1 MEIRCTLCPR
11 RCEAVRG
18 DETPGGLCRSPL
30 LPRIARAAPHYGE
43 EPCIA
48 GPNGTGA
55 VFFTGCN
62 LRCVFCQNI
71 DISRGE
77 GGVGVTVP
85 QLRDMLL
92 RLRDRG
98 VDSIDLVTG
107 AHYITAIAEALSGLS
122 LGIPVVWNS
131 SGYESIESLRMLEG
145 LVQVYM
151 PDFKYFDPKAAKRY
165 SAAADYPEVAA
176 AAIKEMYR
184 QVGPYVLDEKG
195 LMKRGVLI
203 RHLILPGRTED
214 ARDVIDFAADTFP
227 QGSVLFSLMSQYTP
241 MPELERFPELN
252 ARVTPEENRALIH
265 YMQVRHL
272 DGFWQENDAATEEM
286 IPDWDLTGVNSITL
300 GSPSGGAVTARPPHA
315 P

>member
-1 MEIRCTLCPR
+1 MEIRCELCPR
-11 RCEAVRG
+11 RCGVLRS
-18 DETPGGLCRSPL
+18 DEKPGGICRSPL

-48 GPNGTGA
+48 GKNGTGA

-77 GGVGVTVP
+77 GGASVTVP
-85 QLRDMLL
+85 ELRDMLL
-92 RLRDRG
+92 RLRDEG

-107 AHYITAIAEALSGLS
+107 AHYIPAIADALSGIE

-131 SGYESIESLRMLEG
+131 SGYESVESLRLLEG

-165 SAAADYPEVAA
+165 SAAEDYPTVAA
-176 AAIKEMYR
+176 AAIREMVR
-184 QVGPYVLDEKG
+184 QVGPYVLDEDG
-195 LMKRGVLI
+195 LMKSGVLI

-214 ARDVIDFAADTFP
+214 AMNVIDFAADEFP
-227 QGSVLFSLMSQYTP
+227 QGAVLFSLMSQYTP
-241 MPELERFPELN
+241 MPGLERFPELGR
-252 ARVTPEENRALIH
+252 RVTPEENRALIH
-265 YMQVRHL
+265 YMQVRRL
-272 DGFWQENDAATEEM
+272 DGFWQEPDAATAEM
-286 IPDWDLTGVNSITL
+286 IPDWDLTGVEK
-300 GSPSGGAVTARPPHA
+300 P
-315 P
+315 

>member
-1 MEIRCTLCPR
+1 MEIRCELCPR
-11 RCEAVRG
+11 RCGALRS
-18 DETPGGLCRSPL
+18 DEKPGGICRSPL

-48 GPNGTGA
+48 GKNGTGA

-77 GGVGVTVP
+77 GGVPVTVP
-85 QLRDMLL
+85 ELRDMLL
-92 RLRDRG
+92 RLRDEG

-107 AHYITAIAEALSGLS
+107 AHFIPAIADALSGIE

-131 SGYESIESLRMLEG
+131 SGYESVESLRLLEG

-165 SAAADYPEVAA
+165 SAAEDYPEAAA

-184 QVGPYVLDEKG
+184 QVGSCELSDTG
-195 LMKRGVLI
+195 LIKRGVLI

-214 ARDVIDFAADTFP
+214 AMNVIDFAADEFP
-227 QGSVLFSLMSQYTP
+227 QGAVLFSLMSQYTP
-241 MPELERFPELN
+241 MPGLERFPELGR
-252 ARVTPEENRALIH
+252 RVTPEENRALIH
-265 YMQVRHL
+265 YMQVRRL
-272 DGFWQENDAATEEM
+272 DGFWQEPDAATAEM
-286 IPDWDLTGVNSITL
+286 IPDWDLTGVEK
-300 GSPSGGAVTARPPHA
+300 P
-315 P
+315 

>member
-1 MEIRCTLCPR
+1 
-11 RCEAVRG
+11 
-18 DETPGGLCRSPL
+18 
-30 LPRIARAAPHYGE
+30 
-43 EPCIA
+43 
-48 GPNGTGA
+48 
-55 VFFTGCN
+55 
-62 LRCVFCQNI
+62 
-71 DISRGE
+71 
-77 GGVGVTVP
+77 
-85 QLRDMLL
+85 
-92 RLRDRG
+92 
-98 VDSIDLVTG
+98 
-107 AHYITAIAEALSGLS
+107 
-122 LGIPVVWNS
+122 
-131 SGYESIESLRMLEG
+131 MLEG

-300 GSPSGGAVTARPPHA
+300 GSPSG
-315 P
+315 

>member
-1 MEIRCTLCPR
+1 MEICCTLCPR
-11 RCEAVRG
+11 RCGAVRG
-18 DETPGGLCRSPL
+18 DETPGGICRSPL
-30 LPRIARAAPHYGE
+30 LPRVARAAPHYGE

-48 GPNGTGA
+48 GLNGTGA

-77 GGVGVTVP
+77 GGESVTVP

-92 RLRDRG
+92 RLRDSG

-107 AHYITAIAEALSGLS
+107 AHYIPAVAEALSGLS

-131 SGYESIESLRMLEG
+131 SGYETADSLRMLEG

-165 SAAADYPEVAA
+165 SAAEDYPEAAA

-184 QVGPYVLDEKG
+184 QVGPYVLDDRG

-214 ARDVIDFAADTFP
+214 VRDVIDFAADEFP
-227 QGSVLFSLMSQYTP
+227 RGSVLFSLMSQYTP
-241 MPELERFPELN
+241 MPGLERFPELN
-252 ARVTPEENRALIH
+252 ARVTAEENRALIH

-272 DGFWQENDAATEEM
+272 DGFWQEPDAATEEM
-286 IPDWDLTGVNSITL
+286 IPDWDLTGVGQSEK
-300 GSPSGGAVTARPPHA
+300 
-315 P
+315 

>member
-1 MEIRCTLCPR
+1 MEIRCELCPR
-11 RCEAVRG
+11 RCGAIRG
-18 DETPGGLCRSPL
+18 DEKPGGICRSPL
-30 LPRIARAAPHYGE
+30 LPRVARAAPHYGE

-48 GPNGTGA
+48 GKNGTGA

-77 GGVGVTVP
+77 GGVPVTVP
-85 QLRDMLL
+85 ELRDMLL
-92 RLRDRG
+92 RLRDEG

-107 AHYITAIAEALSGLS
+107 AHYIPAICEALSGLN

-131 SGYESIESLRMLEG
+131 SGYESVESLRLLEG

-165 SAAADYPEVAA
+165 SAAEDYPTAAA

-184 QVGPYVLDEKG
+184 QVGPYELDDNG
-195 LMKRGVLI
+195 LLNRGVLI

-214 ARDVIDFAADTFP
+214 AMNVIDFAADEFP
-227 QGSVLFSLMSQYTP
+227 QGAVLFSLMSQYTP
-241 MPELERFPELN
+241 MPGLERFPELGR
-252 ARVTPEENRALIH
+252 RVTPEENRALIH

-272 DGFWQENDAATEEM
+272 DGFWQEPDAATEAM
-286 IPDWDLTGVNSITL
+286 IPDWDLTGVEK
-300 GSPSGGAVTARPPHA
+300 A
-315 P
+315 

>member
-18 DETPGGLCRSPL
+18 DEKAGGLCRSPL

-48 GPNGTGA
+48 GPDGTGA

-71 DISRGE
+71 DISRGG
-77 GGVGVTVP
+77 GGVSVTVP
-85 QLRDMLL
+85 ELRDMLL
-92 RLRDRG
+92 RLRDEG

-107 AHYITAIAEALSGLS
+107 AHCIPAICEALSGLT

-131 SGYESIESLRMLEG
+131 SGYESVESLRMLEG

-151 PDFKYFDPKAAKRY
+151 PDFKYFDPAAARRY
-165 SAAADYPEVAA
+165 SAAGDYPEVAA
-176 AAIKEMYR
+176 AAIKEMFR
-184 QVGPYVLDEKG
+184 QVGPYALDENG
-195 LMKRGVLI
+195 LIKRGVLI

-214 ARDVIDFAADTFP
+214 ARDVIDFAADAFP

-241 MPELERFPELN
+241 MPGLERFPELQK
-252 ARVTPEENRALIH
+252 RVTPEENRALIH
-265 YMQVRHL
+265 YMQVRRL
-272 DGFWQENDAATEEM
+272 DGFWQENEAATGEM
-286 IPDWDLTGVNSITL
+286 IPDWDLTGVNS
-300 GSPSGGAVTARPPHA
+300 TAPA
-315 P
+315 PQVP

>member
-1 MEIRCTLCPR
+1 MEICCELCPR
-11 RCEAVRG
+11 RCGAVRS
-18 DETPGGLCRSPL
+18 DEKPGGICRSPL
-30 LPRIARAAPHYGE
+30 LPRVARAAPHYGE

-48 GPNGTGA
+48 GKSGTGA

-77 GGVGVTVP
+77 GGESVTVP
-85 QLRDMLL
+85 ELRDMLL
-92 RLRDRG
+92 RLRDEG

-107 AHYITAIAEALSGLS
+107 AHYIPAICEALSGLT

-131 SGYESIESLRMLEG
+131 SGYESVESLRMLEG

-165 SAAADYPEVAA
+165 SAAEDYPSAAA

-184 QVGPYVLDEKG
+184 QVGPFVLDDSG
-195 LMKRGVLI
+195 LIKHGVLI

-214 ARDVIDFAADTFP
+214 AMNVIDFAADEFP
-227 QGSVLFSLMSQYTP
+227 RGSVLFSLMSQYTP
-241 MPELERFPELN
+241 MPGLERFPELMQ
-252 ARVTPEENRALIH
+252 RVTPEENRALIH

-272 DGFWQENDAATEEM
+272 DGFWQELDAATTEM
-286 IPDWDLTGVNSITL
+286 IPDWDLTGVEK
-300 GSPSGGAVTARPPHA
+300 A
-315 P
+315 

>member
-1 MEIRCTLCPR
+1 MEIYCELCPR
-11 RCEAVRG
+11 RCGALRS
-18 DETPGGLCRSPL
+18 DEKPGGICRSPL

-48 GPNGTGA
+48 GKNGTGA

-77 GGVGVTVP
+77 GGVPVTVP
-85 QLRDMLL
+85 ELRDMLL
-92 RLRDRG
+92 RLRDEG

-107 AHYITAIAEALSGLS
+107 AHYIPAICDALSGLT

-131 SGYESIESLRMLEG
+131 SGYESVESLRLLEG

-151 PDFKYFDPKAAKRY
+151 PDFKYFDPAAAKRY
-165 SAAADYPEVAA
+165 SAAADYPTVAA
-176 AAIKEMYR
+176 AAIREMVR
-184 QVGPYVLDEKG
+184 QVGPYVLDEDG
-195 LMKRGVLI
+195 LMKSGVLI

-214 ARDVIDFAADTFP
+214 ARNVIDFAADEFP

-241 MPELERFPELN
+241 MPGLERFPELMR
-252 ARVTPEENRALIH
+252 RVTPEENRALIH
-265 YMQVRHL
+265 YMQVRRL
-272 DGFWQENDAATEEM
+272 DGFWQEPDAATEDM
-286 IPDWDLTGVNSITL
+286 IPDWDLTGVEK
-300 GSPSGGAVTARPPHA
+300 A
-315 P
+315 

>member
-1 MEIRCTLCPR
+1 MMEIYCELCPR
-11 RCEAVRG
+11 RCGAVRG
-18 DETPGGLCRSPL
+18 DEKPGGICRSPL
-30 LPRIARAAPHYGE
+30 LPRVARAAPHYGE

-48 GPNGTGA
+48 GKNGTGA

-77 GGVGVTVP
+77 GGASVTVP

-92 RLRDRG
+92 RLQDQG

-107 AHYITAIAEALSGLS
+107 AHYIPVIAEALSGIR

-131 SGYESIESLRMLEG
+131 SGYESVESLRMLEG

-151 PDFKYFDPKAAKRY
+151 PDFKYFDPQAAKRY
-165 SAAADYPEVAA
+165 SAAGDYPTVAA

-184 QVGPYVLDEKG
+184 QVGPYELDDNG
-195 LMKRGVLI
+195 LLNRGVLI

-214 ARDVIDFAADTFP
+214 AMNVIDFAADEFP
-227 QGSVLFSLMSQYTP
+227 RGSVLFSLMSQYTP
-241 MPELERFPELN
+241 MPGLERFPELQK
-252 ARVTPEENRALIH
+252 RVAPEENRSLIH

-272 DGFWQENDAATEEM
+272 DGFWQELDAATSEM
-286 IPDWDLTGVNSITL
+286 IPDWDLTGVEKS
-300 GSPSGGAVTARPPHA
+300 
-315 P
+315 

>member
-1 MEIRCTLCPR
+1 MEIYCELCPR
-11 RCEAVRG
+11 RCGALRS
-18 DETPGGLCRSPL
+18 DEKPGGICRSPL

-48 GPNGTGA
+48 GKNGTGA

-77 GGVGVTVP
+77 GGVPVTVP
-85 QLRDMLL
+85 ELRDMLL
-92 RLRDRG
+92 RLRDEG

-107 AHYITAIAEALSGLS
+107 AHYIPAICDALSGLT

-131 SGYESIESLRMLEG
+131 SGYESAESLRELSG

-151 PDFKYFDPKAAKRY
+151 PDFKYFDPAAAKRY
-165 SAAADYPEVAA
+165 SAAEDYPEAAA

-184 QVGPYVLDEKG
+184 QTGPYVLDDNG

-214 ARDVIDFAADTFP
+214 AMNVIDFAADEFP
-227 QGSVLFSLMSQYTP
+227 QGAVLFSLMSQYTP
-241 MPELERFPELN
+241 MPGLERFPELGR
-252 ARVTPEENRALIH
+252 RVTPEENRALIH
-265 YMQVRHL
+265 YMQVRRL
-272 DGFWQENDAATEEM
+272 DGFWQEPDAATAEM
-286 IPDWDLTGVNSITL
+286 IPDWDLTGVEK
-300 GSPSGGAVTARPPHA
+300 P
-315 P
+315 